1 MKIAVVG
8 LWHLGTITSL
18 CMSSLN
24 HTIYGFDKNEIIK
37 NFTKLKP
44 PINEF
49 GVDDLLKKNIN
60 KKIFFQNN
68 FKKLKGFNIIWI
80 TYDTIINNYDKSNVA
95 NILSKIKKILLY
107 VKKNSIIIISSQIPV
122 GTIKKIESYD
132 KKKIKKNLKFVYIP
146 ENLRLGS
153 SIKNFLYPDRL
164 VIGCR
169 NSYKTKKIIEK
180 IFIKIKAKKF
190 FVDPETA
197 EMSKHIINSF
207 LACSISFINEIG
219 LIAKNYRI
227 PFRDLKN
234 CVQSDN
240 RIGYNSYLNPGN
252 AFSGGTLAR
261 DVNFLLMEAKKK
273 DSNSIL
279 IRSILASNKIH
290 SKWVENLL
298 NKKFK
303 SKKNI
308 LQIGISYTSGTSTLR
323 RSLPY
328 EIFKKISKKH
338 FVRVYD
344 NFIYKNLNI
353 RSSLRN
359 FFLEKTS
366 VHKFSVILIF
376 NKITKLS
383 FLKSIIRK
391 NATVIDVNGQ
401 NKKNILLSKYNYISP
416 EYD

>member
-1 MKIAVVG
+1 
-8 LWHLGTITSL
+8 
-18 CMSSLN
+18 MSSLN

-169 NSYKTKKIIEK
+169 NSYKIKKIIEK

-227 PFRDLKN
+227 PFKDLKN
-234 CVQSDN
+234 CVQSDK
-240 RIGYNSYLNPGN
+240 RIAYCQ
-252 AFSGGTLAR
+252 F
-261 DVNFLLMEAKKK
+261 
-273 DSNSIL
+273 
-279 IRSILASNKIH
+279 
-290 SKWVENLL
+290 
-298 NKKFK
+298 
-303 SKKNI
+303 
-308 LQIGISYTSGTSTLR
+308 
-323 RSLPY
+323 
-328 EIFKKISKKH
+328 
-338 FVRVYD
+338 
-344 NFIYKNLNI
+344 
-353 RSSLRN
+353 
-359 FFLEKTS
+359 
-366 VHKFSVILIF
+366 
-376 NKITKLS
+376 
-383 FLKSIIRK
+383 IRK
-391 NATVIDVNGQ
+391 
-401 NKKNILLSKYNYISP
+401 
-416 EYD
+416 